1 MDTIGPRTAESIA
14 AQFHD
19 VDSSAV
25 PEDFIAYLRKMEESE
40 SGRAVREATYR
51 AVEAAGSRGADI
63 GCGAGRAVADLVRL
77 GKDAVGVDSSQAM
90 VDAALARFPHC
101 HVVRGSAFE
110 LPFEDA
116 ELSWYRSER
125 TFLHFPDPAAALS
138 EARRVLRPGGTIV
151 LADPDL
157 ASMVVSSRIPETTDA
172 VKDAFCS
179 AVPNPHAGT
188 HNAYHLADAGFTDIS
203 VVPVMASLNDHAS
216 AFGVVLEPALTA
228 ALTRGVV
235 SEAAAARW
243 KDDLGDLSRRN
254 AFTATATF
262 FVTTARLAS

>member
-1 MDTIGPRTAESIA
+1 MDTTGPRTAESIA
-14 AQFHD
+14 ARFND
-19 VDSSAV
+19 VDSSGV

-40 SGRAVREATYR
+40 SGRTVREVTYR
-51 AVEAAGSRGADI
+51 ALEAAEGRGADV

-90 VDAALARFPHC
+90 VDAALSRFPHC

-110 LPFEDA
+110 LPFEDG

-125 TFLHFPDPAAALS
+125 TFLHFGAPAEALS

-157 ASMVVSSRIPETTDA
+157 GSMALSSRFLETTDA
-172 VKDAFCS
+172 VKNAFCS

-188 HNAYHLADAGFTDIS
+188 HSAYHLADAGFTDIA
-203 VVPVMASLNDHAS
+203 VVPVLAALNDHAS
-216 AFGVVLEPALTA
+216 AFDVVLEPALTA
-228 ALTRGVV
+228 ALTQGTV
-235 SEAAAARW
+235 SEAAAAQWR
-243 KDDLGDLSRRN
+243 DDLSDLSRRN

-262 FVTTARLAS
+262 FITTARRG

>member
-1 MDTIGPRTAESIA
+1 MDTTGARTAESLA
-14 AQFHD
+14 ARFHD

-25 PEDFIAYLRKMEESE
+25 PEDFVAYLRKMEESE
-40 SGRAVREATYR
+40 SGLAVREATYR
-51 AVEAAGSRGADI
+51 AVESAGRRGVDV

-77 GKDAVGVDSSQAM
+77 GKDAVGVDASRSM

-101 HVVRGSAFE
+101 QVVRGSAFE

-125 TFLHFPDPAAALS
+125 TFLHFPEPAEALS

-157 ASMVVSSRIPETTDA
+157 ASMVVSSRLPETTGA

-188 HNAYHLADAGFTDIS
+188 HNAYHLADAGFTGIS
-203 VVPVMASLNDHAS
+203 VVPVMATLSDHAS

-228 ALTRGVV
+228 ALARGAVG
-235 SEAAAARW
+235 EEEAARW
-243 KDDLGDLSRRN
+243 KDDLGDLSRRG
-254 AFTATATF
+254 AFTATAVF
-262 FVTTARLAS
+262 FVTTARLAP